1 MKKTV
6 IACDAHTVSGS
17 PRFAGT
23 RVPLWVFRDHLL
35 GSPQF
40 HEFVAEFLQDFP
52 TVEEGQIYEA
62 MNELMPDKVPSLVPS
77 DFSGE

>member
-1 MKKTV
+1 MEKIA

-35 GSPQF
+35 GSPKF

-52 TVEEGQIYEA
+52 TVEEEQIYAA
-62 MNELMPDKVPSLVPS
+62 MNELMPDKVPSLVPNYEES
-77 DFSGE
+77 